1 MSVVK
6 DRALF
11 LPNDRNSF
19 LLLLVMWKDF
29 PACVLQA
36 QNANR
41 KRKGRGGGLWQIQVE
56 GLGLDLVVDHC
67 ALDVQV
73 PRLTPSVCVCACVSA
88 CAIFQYLHCATH

>member
-11 LPNDRNSF
+11 LPNDRNSL

-29 PACVLQA
+29 PACVPLA

-41 KRKGRGGGLWQIQVE
+41 KRKWGSMVNPGGGLGV
-56 GLGLDLVVDHC
+56 GSGGGSC

-73 PRLTPSVCVCACVSA
+73 PS
-88 CAIFQYLHCATH
+88 

>member
-11 LPNDRNSF
+11 RPNDKNSL

-41 KRKGRGGGLWQIQVE
+41 TILKRKLGLWQSQVE
-56 GLGLDLVVDHC
+56 GLGMNLPWMCKFLG
-67 ALDVQV
+67 
-73 PRLTPSVCVCACVSA
+73 
-88 CAIFQYLHCATH
+88 